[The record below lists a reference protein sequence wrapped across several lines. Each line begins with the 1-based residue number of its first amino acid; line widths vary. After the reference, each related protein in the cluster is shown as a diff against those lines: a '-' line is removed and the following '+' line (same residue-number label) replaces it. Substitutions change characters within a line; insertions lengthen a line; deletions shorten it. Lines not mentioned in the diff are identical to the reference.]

1 MEQKKQAVLQ
11 AVEAR
16 GAELFALGCDL
27 FDHPELGRQE
37 YYACDRLIAFL
48 EREGFAVQRGAGGL
62 ETAFRAT
69 WERGTGGPTIGFMM
83 EYDALKGLGHGCG
96 HHLQSPVCIG
106 AALALREICA
116 DPFKLVLYGTPD
128 EEGRGGKIDMVNNGC
143 FRDVDVMLAYHTG
156 GSTVVSYKNKA
167 LAPIHVTFHGKP
179 AHASGAPWKGRSAM
193 DAMMLAFHGLEILR
207 EHIRDGCRIHYTIL
221 EGTGPSNI
229 VHERAKTHI
238 TLRADDRR
246 YLEEM
251 QARMENVVK
260 GACLMTDTTADIEPL
275 NVYWNLVPVES
286 LRKTVLRAARTLD
299 AQRLDEGAPQAK
311 GSTDV
316 GNVSW
321 VVPTVY
327 MATFYDENGAHTEPY
342 RDAGKSEQAQ
352 KAMLSGAGILCLTGL
367 ELIQNRTLL
376 EMVKAEHS
384 AATAADKGEN
394 EHV

>member
-1 MEQKKQAVLQ
+1 MIQWKDAVTAALQ
-11 AVEAR
+11 THR
-16 GAELFALGCDL
+16 DRLFALGCDI
-27 FDHPELGRQE
+27 FDHPELGREE
-37 YYACDRLIAFL
+37 YYASDLLTAFL
-48 EREGFAVQRGAGGL
+48 AQRGFEVERGVGGL

-69 WERGTGGPTIGFMM
+69 WERGSGGPAIGFMM
-83 EYDALKGLGHGCG
+83 EYDALRGLGHGCG
-96 HHLQSPVCIG
+96 HHLQGPVCIG
-106 AALALREICA
+106 AALALMELCDA
-116 DPFKLVLYGTPD
+116 PFKLVLYGTPD
-128 EEGRGGKIDMVNNGC
+128 EEGRGGKITMEQNGC

-156 GSTVVSYKNKA
+156 GSAVISYKNKA
-167 LAPIHVTFHGKP
+167 LAPARVTFHGKP

-193 DAMMLAFHGLEILR
+193 DAMLLAFHGMEILR
-207 EHIRDGCRIHYTIL
+207 EHVKDGCRIHYTIL

-246 YLEEM
+246 YLEEL
-251 QARMENVVK
+251 QGRMENVIR

-275 NVYWNLVPVES
+275 SVYWNLVPVDS
-286 LRKTVLRAARTLD
+286 LRKTALQAARTLEV
-299 AQRLDEGAPQAK
+299 QRLDEGAPQAK

-327 MATFYDENGAHTEPY
+327 LTTFYDENGAHTEPY

-352 KAMLSGAGILCLTGL
+352 KAMLSGAGILCLTAL

-376 EMVKAEHS
+376 ETVKKEHR
-384 AATAADKGEN
+384 AAVTASEGGI
-394 EHV
+394 

>member
-1 MEQKKQAVLQ
+1 MIQWKGAVHAALQ
-11 AVEAR
+11 HWEDP
-16 GAELFALGCDL
+16 LFSLGCDI
-27 FDHPELGRQE
+27 FDHPELGREE
-37 YYACDRLIAFL
+37 YYACDLLTAFL
-48 EREGFAVQRGAGGL
+48 EKQGFAVERGVGGM

-69 WERGTGGPTIGFMM
+69 WERGSGGPAIGFMM
-83 EYDALKGLGHGCG
+83 EYDALRGLGHGCG
-96 HHLQSPVCIG
+96 HHLQGPVCIG
-106 AALALREICA
+106 AALAMREICA

-128 EEGRGGKIDMVNNGC
+128 EEGRGGKITMEQNGC

-156 GSTVVSYKNKA
+156 GSTVISYQNKA
-167 LAPIHVTFHGKP
+167 LAPVRVTFHGKL

-229 VHERAKTHI
+229 VHEQAKTHI

-251 QARMENVVK
+251 QARMENVIK
-260 GACLMTDTTADIEPL
+260 GACLMTDTTADIQPL
-275 NVYWNLVPVES
+275 SVYWNLVPVES
-286 LRKTVLRAARTLD
+286 LRNTALEAARTME
-299 AQRLDEGAPQAK
+299 AQRLDESKPHGK

-327 MATFYDENGAHTEPY
+327 LTTYYDENGAHTEPY
-342 RDAGKSEQAQ
+342 RDAGKSEQAK

-367 ELIQNRTLL
+367 ELIQNKTLL
-376 EMVKAEHS
+376 ETVQEEHR
-384 AATAADKGEN
+384 AAVTKKEGSL
-394 EHV
+394 